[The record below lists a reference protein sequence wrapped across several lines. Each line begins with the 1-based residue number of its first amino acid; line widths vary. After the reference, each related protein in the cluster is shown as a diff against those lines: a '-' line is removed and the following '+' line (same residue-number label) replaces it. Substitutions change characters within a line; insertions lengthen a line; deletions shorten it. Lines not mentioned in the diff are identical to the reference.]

1 MDNVYGAV
9 IMTQVI
15 QRIHPVHL
23 TKAGQHQTAADPK
36 TSPTNLRNDR

>member
-15 QRIHPVHL
+15 ANALQRSTATVQL
-23 TKAGQHQTAADPK
+23 KTMGFVTQAGLK
-36 TSPTNLRNDR
+36 